1 MIYDTTTIHRLVDTM
16 RQQGLVM
23 NVDLH
28 LRLCVAYARLGL
40 DAEFFDEVSQFV
52 AAHDSQSTT
61 QSLAQRLHTM
71 DMLCMSLP
79 SLRKVARASK
89 RPRTFAFNCFI
100 VIEFFSI
107 LF

>member
-1 MIYDTTTIHRLVDTM
+1 MYVMYDTTTIHRLVDAM

-23 NVDLH
+23 SVDLH
-28 LRLCVAYARLGL
+28 SRLCVAYARLGL
-40 DAEFFDEVSQFV
+40 DAEFFDEVSHFL

-79 SLRKVARASK
+79 SLRKVARASM
-89 RPRTFAFNCFI
+89 RTFAFNCFF
-100 VIEFFSI
+100 VIGFFSI

>member
-1 MIYDTTTIHRLVDTM
+1 M

-40 DAEFFDEVSQFV
+40 DAEFFDEVSQFL
-52 AAHDSQSTT
+52 AAHDSHATT
-61 QSLAQRLHTM
+61 QSSAQRLHTM

-79 SLRKVARASK
+79 SLRKVAQA
-89 RPRTFAFNCFI
+89 PAHFGIQLFLLNVFQFCFDLI
-100 VIEFFSI
+100 
-107 LF
+107 